1 MDTMQIPPDIEA
13 QLRDAI
19 LNAGMTRYALAK
31 LSGVSEG
38 VLCQF
43 VTNKRTVTMQT
54 AAKLAVVLGLELRTV
69 RRAGK
74 RMMRP

>member
-1 MDTMQIPPDIEA
+1 MQPPPNIEA

-19 LNAGMTRYALAK
+19 RNSGMTRYALAK
-31 LSGVSEG
+31 LSGVTEG

-54 AAKLAVVLGLELRTV
+54 AAKLAVVLGMELRPVRKAGKGTV
-69 RRAGK
+69 R
-74 RMMRP
+74 P

>member
-1 MDTMQIPPDIEA
+1 M
-13 QLRDAI
+13 RDAI

-43 VTNKRTVTMQT
+43 VTNKRTITMRT
-54 AAKLAVVLGLELRTV
+54 ASRVAVVLGLELRPTNKV
-69 RRAGK
+69 RR
-74 RMMRP
+74 